1 MPLPKPRPGEEQNDF
16 VSRCISF
23 EKNASPDTPDD
34 QVQAMCYEAWRN
46 RGESFNEP
54 PEPGSYR
61 AIESV
66 SFEGAKFNDETKVVN
81 NVCLLSPVSRNG
93 YRYTDEA
100 MAKAIALYNGVQ
112 VYISHPTIEE
122 MKTGRRDIMRL
133 AGKVTTPR
141 FESGKIRGDVV
152 TLPDVHG
159 QKFYDVAKTMPESV
173 GCSHVADIDVTRDNG
188 ELLVES
194 IKQVFSVDLV
204 ASPATNKNMFESQ
217 NVNRNQ
223 ETEEMNY
230 KEVKLEELRTARPD
244 IVEKLIGEGKTSR
257 DDEVKTLEAE
267 KVEIEKK
274 FDEISVKVAH
284 SEKLAVVNKMI
295 TESKLPKE
303 AITDTFRK
311 TLLAIESTGAEFEK
325 AAKVHIEDRMNLVGG
340 VKNMGGSKGA
350 GGGGGTK
357 IDEDGAFDILLEPD
371 DL

>member
-1 MPLPKPRPGEEQNDF
+1 MPLPKPRTGETQDAF
-16 VSRCISF
+16 VGRCISF
-23 EKNASPDTPDD
+23 EKNANPNEADD
-34 QVQAMCYEAWRN
+34 VVQAMCFNAWRT
-46 RGESFNEP
+46 RGESLENP
-54 PEPGSYR
+54 PEPGTFR
-61 AIESV
+61 AVESV
-66 SFEGAKFNDETKVVN
+66 SFEGAKFEDESKMVK

-93 YRYTDEA
+93 YRYRTEA
-100 MAKAIALYNGVQ
+100 MAKATMLYDGVQ
-112 VYISHPTIEE
+112 VYISHPTVEE
-122 MKTGRRDIMRL
+122 MKTGRRDVMKL
-133 AGKVTTPR
+133 AGKMTSPR
-141 FESGKIRGDVV
+141 FENGKIRGDVV

-173 GCSHVADIDVTRDNG
+173 GCSHVADLDLIREGG
-188 ELLVES
+188 ELLVDS
-194 IKQVFSVDLV
+194 IKEVFSVDLV

-244 IVEKLIGEGKTSR
+244 IVEMLIGEGKTSR

-284 SEKLAVVNKMI
+284 SEKLATVNKMI

-303 AITDTFRK
+303 AVTDTFRK

-325 AAKVHIEDRMNLVGG
+325 AAKVHIEDRMNLIGG

-350 GGGGGTK
+350 AGGGGKK
-357 IDEDGAFDILLEPD
+357 IDEDEAFDILSEPED
-371 DL
+371 T